1 MQIGNGLHVL
11 LKDRKHQMIKKVLS
25 VIFIFCVSTMVFI
38 SSSCT
43 VVDND
48 EESKDKDKLDIYFV
62 DDKFKADE
70 YVSGIWDSKVIPYF
84 KSNAIDLSQLLS
96 IYNTDQEKAGKN
108 HGYREKAEG
117 SPWNFKVKGTGK
129 IIKAKTTSKAATM
142 EIDLAPEDSKKDA
155 IIQIGPVIKGTAI
168 RDTLDFITFGMFTN
182 QIEFAQLSNALNKKA
197 YDTVLSQFDRNT
209 IIGKTIYFEGAF
221 TQVPYS
227 SKILITP
234 VKLEIK

>member
-1 MQIGNGLHVL
+1 MINKSLRVL
-11 LKDRKHQMIKKVLS
+11 Y
-25 VIFIFCVSTMVFI
+25 IFCVLTMVFI
-38 SSSCT
+38 SWSCT

-48 EESKDKDKLDIYFV
+48 EESKDKDTLDIYFV

-70 YVSGIWDSKVIPYF
+70 YVKGIWDSKVIPYV
-84 KSNAIDLSQLLS
+84 KSNAIDLSQLLA
-96 IYNTDQEKAGKN
+96 IYTTDQEEAGKN

-142 EIDLAPEDSKKDA
+142 DIDLAPGDGKKDA

-227 SKILITP
+227 NKILITP